1 MEGAIESHASELA
14 ALQALQA
21 RQRQELAALGAALGE
36 GRGGEAAAF
45 LRLPEAAAGAAP
57 GADSD
62 RLAAQLGSLRAAHER
77 HVRDLADL
85 RATAHDLREAEAQR
99 GVEHGALRV
108 RLDYVEQALERRAL
122 A

>member
-21 RQRQELAALGAALGE
+21 RQRQELAALSDALGE

-45 LRLPEAAAGAAP
+45 LRLPEAAAAAS

-62 RLAAQLGSLRAAHER
+62 RLTAQLGSLRAAHER